1 MGQSDV
7 TAVFDHP
14 SAAHDARTALAEA
27 GFGPDDVSIVAGE
40 SEEVV
45 RARRLASPNEIDRAV
60 VPPDIGAAAGF
71 MLGFLGGGFL
81 GLLLGT
87 GTLQIMGVGPAMAAG
102 PFLSAAIGAVV
113 LGLGGALAGYI
124 FNASLPQ
131 PEPAPLTTGATRAS
145 DVTILRVG
153 APQDREG
160 ELVELLHRFNPKR
173 LAVWRNENGDWLPA

>member
-14 SAAHDARTALAEA
+14 SAAHDANRALAEA

-40 SEEVV
+40 SDEIV
-45 RARRLASPNEIDRAV
+45 RAKRLASPNEIDRAV

-87 GTLQIMGVGPAMAAG
+87 GSLRIMGVGPAMAVG

-113 LGLGGALAGYI
+113 LGLAGALAGYI

-131 PEPAPLTTGATRAS
+131 PEPAPLAPSATRSS

-153 APQDREG
+153 TPQEREG
-160 ELVELLHRFNPKR
+160 ELLDLLNRFSPKQVD
-173 LAVWRNENGDWLPA
+173 VWRNENGDWLPA